1 MGCMEICDKFGWEYH
16 EPQDFVLSQW
26 QKDRK
31 RVGIV
36 FCAYRIVMFAFVL
49 SNFVAN
55 LIVTYGSIL
64 PYFFI
69 YLTNHGLTLILAEQ
83 SVGLSLVLY
92 SHFKQGK
99 DGGEAYDIA
108 KYVPLFGTV
117 LAIPITEFAITRS
130 NGILIENTWEA
141 L

>member
-49 SNFVAN
+49 SNFGAN

-99 DGGEAYDIA
+99 DGEAYDIA
-108 KYVPLFGTV
+108 KYVPRFGNFV
-117 LAIPITEFAITRS
+117 V
-130 NGILIENTWEA
+130 N
-141 L
+141 